1 MSIQVLKFAVVAM
14 GALIVVGVI
23 VMAVTIA
30 SRLSGMAEA
39 DPDLAETIALPMPVG
54 AKIVETALDGHR
66 LVVRFDTPNGP
77 VVQILDLASGR
88 LLSTVVAT
96 EAAH

>member
-30 SRLSGMAEA
+30 SRLSAMG
-39 DPDLAETIALPMPVG
+39 ETEPALSENIALSLPAG
-54 AKIVETALDGHR
+54 SAIVETALDGDR
-66 LVVRFDTPNGP
+66 LALRLDTPDGP
-77 VVQILDLASGR
+77 VVQIIDLATGQV
-88 LLSTVVAT
+88 LSSVVT
-96 EAAH
+96 TDLPQ